1 MPAADRGVEE
11 ILEYSLAGQGPTIG
25 GGGGLKCRQVRTI
38 ALEQRP
44 HTARM
49 RRIVFI
55 LVQKA
60 SSLVMPA
67 SRLARRRGRKRK
79 SGSACASAV
88 SLVRQKE
95 AREAV

>member
-11 ILEYSLAGQGPTIG
+11 ILEYSLAGQGPMIG
-25 GGGGLKCRQVRTI
+25 GGGGLKCRQVWTI
-38 ALEQRP
+38 ALEQRL

-67 SRLARRRGRKRK
+67 SRLAPGRRPRRERK
-79 SGSACASAV
+79 
-88 SLVRQKE
+88 
-95 AREAV
+95 